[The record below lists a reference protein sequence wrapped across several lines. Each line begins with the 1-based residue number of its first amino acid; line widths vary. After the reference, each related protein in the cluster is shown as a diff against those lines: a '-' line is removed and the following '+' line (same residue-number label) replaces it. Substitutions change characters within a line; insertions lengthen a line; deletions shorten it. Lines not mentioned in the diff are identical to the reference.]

1 MLGEKDSLEIKEV
14 LRVKSL
20 RVVLIVILFAWI
32 VATLVGYGLTFS
44 VEDLAGSI
52 YVNGF
57 INAIAKVISWSWLS
71 QWRTEWEGRS
81 L

>member
-52 YVNGF
+52 YANGY
-57 INAIAKVISWSWLS
+57 INSGANVI
-71 QWRTEWEGRS
+71 RRG
-81 L
+81 